1 MIQHELSSHC
11 IISSKRKLTELKKCI
26 DSQPKSI
33 SSITEAAEYIE
44 SIKIET
50 PYDQAMNALDD
61 IINTA
66 DRHMD
71 PEIKNR
77 IIRKI
82 HSSAKLKSLI
92 PSV

>member
-1 MIQHELSSHC
+1 
-11 IISSKRKLTELKKCI
+11 
-26 DSQPKSI
+26 
-33 SSITEAAEYIE
+33 
-44 SIKIET
+44 
-50 PYDQAMNALDD
+50 MNALDD

-82 HSSAKLKSLI
+82 HSSSKLKSLI